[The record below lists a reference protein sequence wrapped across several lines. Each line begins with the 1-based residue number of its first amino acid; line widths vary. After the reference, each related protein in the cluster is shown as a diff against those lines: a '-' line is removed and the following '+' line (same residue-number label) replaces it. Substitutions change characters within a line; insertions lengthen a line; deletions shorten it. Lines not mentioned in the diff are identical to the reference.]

1 MCDVVRFSGMRAGLS
16 FRVEGSSA
24 SVFNSTPKPLGRNR
38 DERRKQH
45 HEKQDGS
52 TIRHKRE
59 QDPGAAVPVAC
70 ESFSSGKIYGLLV
83 LRPERC
89 RRRTPR
95 PPPFSSINSTPLRVS
110 AT

>member
-1 MCDVVRFSGMRAGLS
+1 MCDVVFFRPASRSVLS
-16 FRVEGSSA
+16 RGRQFCFRVQFNPPKHLAGTVTSA
-24 SVFNSTPKPLGRNR
+24 G
-38 DERRKQH
+38 KQH

-70 ESFSSGKIYGLLV
+70 ESFSSGKIYRLLV